1 MISWFYRHKMPSLL
15 NLSGVDRVKATLI
28 FRQANYSRILNW
40 FLKDGYS
47 HVLIVVHKP
56 NADVLIDPRIG
67 YTEVTVYP
75 PNTDF
80 SDLGEKITVNVETQV
95 GRLRGIFGL
104 LNCVEQV
111 KAFLGIRDK
120 FIFTP
125 YQLYRKLKNGKRL
138 FKTKGS
144 GL

>member
-1 MISWFYRHKMPSLL
+1 MINWFYRHKMQSLL
-15 NLSGVDRVKATLI
+15 SLSGKDRVKATLI
-28 FRQANYSRILNW
+28 FRQANYSKILNW
-40 FLKDGYS
+40 FLKDGFS
-47 HVLIVVHKP
+47 HVLLVVHKV

-80 SDLGEKITVNVETQV
+80 SDLGEKITVNVEAEV
-95 GRLRGIFGL
+95 ARLRGIFGL

-111 KAFLGIRDK
+111 KAFLGIRNK

-125 YQLYRKLKNGKRL
+125 YQLYRNLKNG
-138 FKTKGS
+138 
-144 GL
+144 

>member
-1 MISWFYRHKMPSLL
+1 MINWFYRHRMQSLL
-15 NLSGVDRVKATLI
+15 SLNGKDKVKATLI
-28 FRQANYSRILNW
+28 FRQANYSKILNW
-40 FLKDGYS
+40 FLKEGFS
-47 HVLIVVHKP
+47 HVLVVIHKP
-56 NADVLIDPRIG
+56 YADVLIDPRIG

-80 SDLGEKITVNVETQV
+80 SNWGEKITVTVEAEV
-95 GRLRGIFGL
+95 ARLRGIFGL

-125 YQLYRKLKNGKRL
+125 YQLYRKLK
-138 FKTKGS
+138 
-144 GL
+144 

>member
-1 MISWFYRHKMPSLL
+1 M
-15 NLSGVDRVKATLI
+15 
-28 FRQANYSRILNW
+28 
-40 FLKDGYS
+40 
-47 HVLIVVHKP
+47 VLHKP

-125 YQLYRKLKNGKRL
+125 YQLYRKLNNGKRL
-138 FKTKGS
+138 FKTKSS

>member
-1 MISWFYRHKMPSLL
+1 MINWFYRHKMQSLL
-15 NLSGVDRVKATLI
+15 SLNGKDKVKATLI
-28 FRQANYSRILNW
+28 FRQANYSKILNW
-40 FLKDGYS
+40 FLKEGFS
-47 HVLIVVHKP
+47 HVLVVIHKP
-56 NADVLIDPRIG
+56 YADVLIDPRIG

-80 SDLGEKITVNVETQV
+80 SNWGEKITVTVEAEV
-95 GRLRGIFGL
+95 ARLRGIFGL

-125 YQLYRKLKNGKRL
+125 YQLYRKLKNGQNAH
-138 FKTKGS
+138 
-144 GL
+144 

>member
-1 MISWFYRHKMPSLL
+1 M
-15 NLSGVDRVKATLI
+15 
-28 FRQANYSRILNW
+28 
-40 FLKDGYS
+40 
-47 HVLIVVHKP
+47 VLHKP

-80 SDLGEKITVNVETQV
+80 SDLGEKITVTVEAEV
-95 GRLRGIFGL
+95 ARLRGIFGL

-111 KAFLGIRDK
+111 KAFLGIRNK

-125 YQLYRKLKNGKRL
+125 YQLYRNLKNG
-138 FKTKGS
+138 
-144 GL
+144 